1 MADKTATTTLTKEE
15 EEKILDDI
23 QAQVNEERQAF
34 DVENWSEEERK
45 EIQKLKENISFGD
58 TNSILQFGVGAQ
70 KEISDFTSELLKKVR
85 TKDSGEIGDIL
96 TDLSVQVNSVD
107 TNAFLARRSNF
118 LSGIPGI
125 GFFFDELRKFK
136 AKYDS
141 IEQNIGSIVN
151 RLEKEYEVMMRD
163 IVILEELYKQNL
175 NYYRSLNLLIQAGE
189 ERIIELEDELKAL
202 EKELENNPDDDLL
215 PQKVDEMRKFINQLE
230 IRLQDLKLTRIS
242 TLQSFPQISMIKSGN
257 QGLASKIQSA
267 ILNTIP
273 LWKRHITIAISLYN
287 QQLVVEDLEKVDN
300 TTDEL
305 LKGNSELLR
314 QNTKD
319 VARALNRGIISIET
333 LEAVQGNLLSGIQEV
348 RDIMDEGRRN
358 REQASEK
365 MMMLEAQLKEKLANV
380 ENNKYKLS

>member
-1 MADKTATTTLTKEE
+1 MSDTTTQTLTDEE
-15 EEKILDDI
+15 EKKILDDI
-23 QAQVNEERQAF
+23 QSQVNEERQVF
-34 DVENWSEEERK
+34 DVENLTEEEKAEIKKMK
-45 EIQKLKENISFGD
+45 ESIDFGD

-70 KEISDFTSELLKKVR
+70 KEISDFTGELLKKVR
-85 TKDSGEIGDIL
+85 TKDSGEVGEIL

-107 TNAFLARRSNF
+107 AKAFLARKSNF

-125 GFFFDELRKFK
+125 GYFFDELRKFK

-141 IEQNIGSIVN
+141 IESNIGSIVH

-163 IVILEELYKQNL
+163 IVILEELYKQNQ

-189 ERIIELEDELKAL
+189 ERIIELEDELRAL
-202 EKELENNPDDDLL
+202 EKEMTDNPNDDLL

-230 IRLQDLKLTRIS
+230 IRVQDLKLTRIS

-287 QQLVVEDLEKVDN
+287 QQAVVEDLEKVDDA
-300 TTDEL
+300 TDDL

-348 RDIMDEGRRN
+348 RDIMEDGRRE
-358 REQASEK
+358 RQQASEK
-365 MMMLEAQLKEKLANV
+365 MMMLESQLKEKLADID
-380 ENNKYKLS
+380 ENKYKLS